1 MAKLTPDEQLLY
13 LFAFRYGLPRQ
24 TCALS
29 KVAGLVT
36 KRVDKFD
43 DFYLQRMVSEIEEC
57 WRNEREI
64 NSIDLDVQTQF
75 RQELIDALAKRS
87 AKGE

>member
-13 LFAFRYGLPRQ
+13 LFAFR
-24 TCALS
+24 
-29 KVAGLVT
+29 
-36 KRVDKFD
+36 
-43 DFYLQRMVSEIEEC
+43 EIEEC